1 MPAAEP
7 PDDGDPEEAVVS
19 VKAGINS
26 IPWHPSSFGP
36 PYVYKVCFLG
46 AREAGK
52 SSIARRMV
60 AHTFQSDPYRPT
72 MEPQQLFW
80 RYNIDGKDVQ
90 VEIEDMPGL
99 AEVDPST
106 GELTPEADTQLNSLL
121 KPLLWCAGVACACAC
136 VCNIYVCVAGAR
148 HAHSICI
155 ASTPH
160 MHGALRGMQVRKVQA
175 RQGQEGGRHGAG
187 VDGGH
192 APNGSGWATGG

>member
-19 VKAGINS
+19 VKAGSNS

-72 MEPQQLFW
+72 MDPQQLFW
-80 RYNIDGKDVQ
+80 RYNIDGKDVL

-121 KPLLWCAGVACACAC
+121 KPLLWCVGMACACE
-136 VCNIYVCVAGAR
+136 CVA
-148 HAHSICI
+148 
-155 ASTPH
+155 STYAWQV
-160 MHGALRGMQVRKVQA
+160 HGRRTACAWHL
-175 RQGQEGGRHGAG
+175 HGI
-187 VDGGH
+187 
-192 APNGSGWATGG
+192 

>member
-19 VKAGINS
+19 LKEGINS

-72 MEPQQLFW
+72 MQPQQLFW
-80 RYNIDGKDVQ
+80 RYNVDGKDVL
-90 VEIEDMPGL
+90 V
-99 AEVDPST
+99 
-106 GELTPEADTQLNSLL
+106 
-121 KPLLWCAGVACACAC
+121 PLLYLPTLGMTFEYHRRRYAYDADARVWVKIRCRTTMPTTFFTDWAGFTSDDQVTASHIRYGRNVFDVKQPTFKEMYKAQLLSTRKQEAC
-136 VCNIYVCVAGAR
+136 
-148 HAHSICI
+148 S
-155 ASTPH
+155 
-160 MHGALRGMQVRKVQA
+160 
-175 RQGQEGGRHGAG
+175 
-187 VDGGH
+187 
-192 APNGSGWATGG
+192 PNLGY